1 MALNTNFK
9 TLDIREVL
17 DATHMRG
24 RDITFIDD
32 FSSEEILS
40 LFQAA
45 EMFEPF
51 MRTGLTLLNGIV
63 PWARM
68 YYRCG
73 WPIWISVRLLL

>member
-1 MALNTNFK
+1 MALDTNFK
-9 TLDIREVL
+9 TRDIREVL

-51 MRTGLTLLNGIV
+51 M
-63 PWARM
+63 
-68 YYRCG
+68 
-73 WPIWISVRLLL
+73 

>member
-1 MALNTNFK
+1 MALDTNFK
-9 TLDIREVL
+9 TRDIREVL

-32 FSSEEILS
+32 FSFEEILC

-51 MRTGLTLLNGIV
+51 MRTGLNLLNGKV
-63 PWARM
+63 L
-68 YYRCG
+68 YT
-73 WPIWISVRLLL
+73 

>member
-45 EMFEPF
+45 EMFE
-51 MRTGLTLLNGIV
+51 
-63 PWARM
+63 
-68 YYRCG
+68 
-73 WPIWISVRLLL
+73 